1 MATASPPT
9 WCINTGG
16 NLCPPKLQNLEEM
29 TAPSNASPQETS
41 KKQTNKQNKK
51 KNQKPDPLAVQ
62 WGKKK
67 KQKMK
72 LKE

>member
-51 KNQKPDPLAVQ
+51 KKTRNLTPLLYS
-62 WGKKK
+62 GEKK